1 MHWYRVLTTAD
12 TLWFSS
18 NFVSPGKALK
28 DLWGRGGPRSAE
40 RAQDLQLL
48 QEAQLPDCCHGRQF
62 QKHWRGGW
70 VGQKNTVGPLKFFLG
85 ACTCWLWPAH
95 HLTQATGRAWQH
107 EPGCSQ
113 KVCTPFLFHF
123 FSRCEPTPYF
133 KLPWFADWF
142 VQAQCGNG
150 ARHRQHKAAPWW
162 GWIQVTIE
170 LLPSVT
176 FSPIDSGNWHFQE
189 S

>member
-1 MHWYRVLTTAD
+1 MRQRRTPECWACARSTTTTRSTTTRLLSWAPVSETLERWVRGSKIQFASSFFRCLHLLVVTCSPSHPSYWPSLTTWARM
-12 TLWFSS
+12 L
-18 NFVSPGKALK
+18 
-28 DLWGRGGPRSAE
+28 PRS
-40 RAQDLQLL
+40 LYS
-48 QEAQLPDCCHGRQF
+48 
-62 QKHWRGGW
+62 
-70 VGQKNTVGPLKFFLG
+70 FFI
-85 ACTCWLWPAH
+85 P
-95 HLTQATGRAWQH
+95 
-107 EPGCSQ
+107 
-113 KVCTPFLFHF
+113 F